1 MNRIVEL
8 MLVLGLSLATVASG
22 WAVEGNTEQAKA
34 VAQIRKLGGKVV
46 VDNESPDKPVIG
58 VSLVLP
64 MVTDVGL
71 EHLQSL
77 TQLQSLNLTYAQ
89 VTDTQL
95 QNQAVNRVASEI
107 SSNPV
112 A

>member
-1 MNRIVEL
+1 
-8 MLVLGLSLATVASG
+8 
-22 WAVEGNTEQAKA
+22 
-34 VAQIRKLGGKVV
+34 
-46 VDNESPDKPVIG
+46 VIG